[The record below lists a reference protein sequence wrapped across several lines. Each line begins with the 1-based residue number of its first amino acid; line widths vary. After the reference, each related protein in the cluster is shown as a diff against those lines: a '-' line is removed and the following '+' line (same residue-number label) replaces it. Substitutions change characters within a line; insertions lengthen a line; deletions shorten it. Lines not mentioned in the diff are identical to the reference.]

1 MADSNDDTIPPV
13 PVPPADVAAA
23 SAVTPVEPSPAAAP
37 AASAAPAAPSSPPSL
52 AKPAATAYGAPTPG
66 ATVPPAYGSP
76 TAYGQ
81 PAYVPQPAGPAQGL
95 SITSMVLGLV
105 GLLFSFFG
113 WGFLIALAAVITG
126 HLAQRRQPWAKP
138 MWLTGIITGYVGIG
152 FSLLWLIIVVAAV
165 LIPWFLVGGAY
176 TY

>member
-1 MADSNDDTIPPV
+1 MADSNDDTVPPV
-13 PVPPADVAAA
+13 PLPPAEVAAA

-37 AASAAPAAPSSPPSL
+37 AAPSAPAAPAAP
-52 AKPAATAYGAPTPG
+52 AATPYGAPTSG

-105 GLLFSFFG
+105 GLLFSLFG

-165 LIPWFLVGGAY
+165 LIPIFFAS
-176 TY
+176 TYSY